1 MNVLKKIW
9 NFYLSVF
16 GTEDDGFNEL
26 NNAMIMV
33 GVALRSSI

>member
-9 NFYLSVF
+9 NLYVSIF
-16 GTEDDGFNEL
+16 GVEDDGVNEL